1 VIRREFL
8 QTLSAGALAALPLP
22 RLPLMEDKIRSI
34 GIQLYT
40 LRDVLKQDFEGTIAA
55 LARIGYKELEFAGLY
70 DRKATDIRAML
81 DHHGL
86 RAPSGHYG
94 IPDITDNIGPT
105 IETAHTLGHR
115 YVVVPWL
122 PEELRNANGYGQ
134 LAQTFNQAGE
144 KLRAAG
150 LTLGYH
156 NHWFEFDPLDS
167 MADLPEEYRKTGYD
181 LLLDQTDPGVV
192 VMELDLFWIRKGH
205 RDPLTYF
212 KQYPGRF
219 HLVHVKDMAADGAMV
234 DVGAGAI
241 DWKEIFR
248 QAPTAGIQHC
258 FIEHDEAKDPL
269 AFAKTSFDYLKRLRY

>member
-1 VIRREFL
+1 MIRREFL
-8 QTLSAGALAALPLP
+8 QTLSAGALATLSLP
-22 RLPLMEDKIRSI
+22 RLPLMEDKIRAI

-40 LRDVLKQDFEGTIAA
+40 VRDALKQDFEGTIAA

-70 DRKATDIRAML
+70 DRKAADIRAIL

-94 IPDITDNIGPT
+94 IPEITDTLDQT
-105 IETAHTLGHR
+105 IEIAHTLGHS

-122 PEELRNANGYGQ
+122 PEELRNASGYGQ
-134 LAQTFNQAGE
+134 IAQTFNRAGE

-156 NHWFEFDPLDS
+156 NHWFEFDPLES

-212 KQYPGRF
+212 TRYPGRF
-219 HLVHVKDMAADGAMV
+219 HMVHVKDMAANGDMV
-234 DVGAGAI
+234 DVGAGVI
-241 DWKEIFR
+241 DWKAIFR
-248 QAPTAGIQHC
+248 QARPAGVRHY
-258 FIEHDEAKDPL
+258 FLEHDEPKDPL
-269 AFAKTSFDYLKRLRY
+269 AFARRSFDYLKHLRY